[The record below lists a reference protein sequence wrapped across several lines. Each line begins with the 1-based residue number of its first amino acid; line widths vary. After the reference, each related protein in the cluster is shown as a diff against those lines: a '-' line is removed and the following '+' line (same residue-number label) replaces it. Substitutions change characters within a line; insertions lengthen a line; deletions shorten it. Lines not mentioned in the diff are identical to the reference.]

1 MKKSRVH
8 REKENKGKIKTSYTC
23 TCSTVSTVIEPHQI
37 IISRSHVFL
46 RSSTLHTHPTRVCR
60 IALHDVILEK

>member
-8 REKENKGKIKTSYTC
+8 REKENKGKIKTSYT
-23 TCSTVSTVIEPHQI
+23 VSTVIEPH
-37 IISRSHVFL
+37 SRSHVFL